1 MKGNAKLLDAL
12 NARLSEELG
21 AVNQYMVHAEMLE
34 NWGYVRLAKKV
45 KARAIVEMK
54 HAEKLIERIL
64 FLEGT
69 PVVSKLA
76 PIQIGAD
83 VPRQLANDLDT
94 EMGAVKNYNDTIKLA
109 VEVGDNATKEILD
122 GILND
127 EDAHVDELEEQRD
140 QIKQMTL
147 PIYLSAQTG
156 E

>member
-1 MKGNAKLLDAL
+1 MKGNEKLLDAL

-21 AVNQYMVHAEMLE
+21 AINQYVVHAEMLE
-34 NWGYVRLAKKV
+34 SWGYVRLSKKV
-45 KARAIVEMK
+45 KARAITEMK

-83 VPRQLANDLDT
+83 VPKLLANDLAAELD
-94 EMGAVKNYNDTIKLA
+94 AVKKYNDIIKLA
-109 VEVGDNATKEILD
+109 AEVGDNATKEILD

-140 QIKQMTL
+140 QIGQMTL
-147 PIYLSAQTG
+147 PIFLSAQTG